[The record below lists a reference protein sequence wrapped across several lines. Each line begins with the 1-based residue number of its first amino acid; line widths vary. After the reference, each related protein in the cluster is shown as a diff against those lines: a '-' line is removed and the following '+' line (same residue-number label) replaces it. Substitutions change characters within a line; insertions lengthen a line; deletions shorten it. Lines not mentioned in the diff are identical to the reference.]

1 MKDEKYVEERDK
13 LIPIAKKYADKMSGG
28 ATLHKMDTSQD
39 WNRYFHVKMDELA
52 IEKGLIKKGRK

>member
-1 MKDEKYVEERDK
+1 MDKKYVEERDK
-13 LIPIAKKYADKMSGG
+13 LIPIAKKYADMMTGG
-28 ATLHKMDTSQD
+28 VKLSRLGHPD